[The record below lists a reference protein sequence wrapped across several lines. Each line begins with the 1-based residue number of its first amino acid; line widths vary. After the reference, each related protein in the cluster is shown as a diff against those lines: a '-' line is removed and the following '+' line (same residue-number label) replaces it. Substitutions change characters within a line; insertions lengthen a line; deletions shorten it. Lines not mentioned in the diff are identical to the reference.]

1 MYKVVLLNLT
11 LSLFLLLSF
20 HFKPGFME
28 AIRLRV
34 EDGLYLFQHF
44 LGKGH
49 EPHPDL
55 VVVAVD
61 EKSVNQLGRWPWSR
75 ETMAKLVERLSSA
88 KLVLFDMVFSE
99 PAPGDELLATA
110 LYDAGNVIMGFFFRR
125 DATQTATLQ
134 ERDVLRDSELLR
146 VKKLE
151 DRMGIKEFPH
161 VELSVRPIA
170 TSVLAQAPFNSEP
183 DPDGLYRRYPVAY
196 LFHGSLFP
204 SMALQAYRF
213 LENRDL
219 ELVVSSSKIEEAR
232 LGDLKL
238 PLSGGS
244 YFILNFP
251 SLQKVRVVPAVDVI
265 KGSVE
270 LKDKVVFVGATEIGI
285 YDIRPTPLDPAT
297 PGVYLHYTALS
308 NLLNK
313 DMIRDLS
320 LTAYLTVPLFALL
333 PFTLAVLKRLRH
345 RAFIYALFLSSFL
358 LLSFL
363 LFSYFRLYL
372 PFFYPLL
379 SLSFSYLGLE
389 GYLYYTSE
397 RRVGELKRAFSSYV
411 SPQLL
416 EIILKDPERLRLGGE
431 KREITVL
438 FSDLRGFTTL
448 SEGLD
453 PEKLVSL
460 LNEYLEPMT
469 LIVLEEGG
477 MLDKYI
483 GDAIMAV
490 FNAPVDLEDH
500 RDRACRTALK
510 MLQKLKELNTG
521 FRERFGLELNIGVG
535 INTGYAV
542 VGNMG
547 SRVRFDYTAIGDTV
561 NLASRLEGL
570 NKLYGTNIIVSSLTA
585 EGLKGDFLLRALDR
599 VAVKGK
605 KQAVLL
611 YELME
616 ENQRNKTVKDFYE
629 KALRSYF
636 TGDFE
641 EAMIKFEELV
651 LEFNDGPSKTML
663 DRCRKLALEPPERW
677 EGVYVAKEK

>member
-1 MYKVVLLNLT
+1 
-11 LSLFLLLSF
+11 
-20 HFKPGFME
+20 ME

-34 EDGLYLFQHF
+34 EDGLYLFQHL
-44 LGKGH
+44 LGREHKT
-49 EPHPDL
+49 HPDL

-75 ETMAKLVERLSSA
+75 ETMAKLVERLSGA